1 MWTDE
6 VDEILSGDLVA
17 ALAYLTPAGG
27 AVATPV
33 CPLGLRDRDQGRVGF
48 TTSTGYGRKL
58 ERIAADNRVALAFHT
73 RTNGRTDRPG
83 FVLAQGEASVDTTK
97 ATLARAAAQAPLY
110 LGPLATGWFW
120 DRWLR
125 VYYQRRVVVWIQVR
139 RIAVRA
145 PAGTLVQVIG
155 EPRPDAAPPVQRP
168 PRNGSG
174 PRLNAQRAGRRA
186 AAKPNRL
193 LTYRDADGYPAVVP
207 VDVPGAAP
215 DGLTLRPAWP
225 LPFGGRRAGLLA
237 NSFGPQVVGLAQWL
251 YTGWLTRDD
260 VVRYAPH
267 TSRRLTVPPNRA
279 SILLVNGLLARFGTA
294 AANTVEQG
302 PGAPSSNSHVP
313 AR

>member
-1 MWTDE
+1 VHAGGGEVIADPMRPGRLSPRASWRRTSGTVRPMWTDE
-6 VDEILSGDLVA
+6 VDEILAGDLVA

-33 CPLGLRDRDQGRVGF
+33 CPLGLRDRDQDRVGF

-73 RTNGRTDRPG
+73 RTHGHTDRPG

-125 VYYQRRVVVWIQVR
+125 VYYQRRVVVWIQLR

-145 PAGTLVQVIG
+145 PDGTLVQVIG
-155 EPRPDAAPPVQRP
+155 EPLPDAAPPVQRP
-168 PRNGSG
+168 PRNGSV
-174 PRLNAQRAGRRA
+174 PRLNAQRAGRRV

-215 DGLTLRPAWP
+215 ED
-225 LPFGGRRAGLLA
+225 
-237 NSFGPQVVGLAQWL
+237 
-251 YTGWLTRDD
+251 
-260 VVRYAPH
+260 
-267 TSRRLTVPPNRA
+267 
-279 SILLVNGLLARFGTA
+279 
-294 AANTVEQG
+294 
-302 PGAPSSNSHVP
+302 
-313 AR
+313 

>member
-6 VDEILSGDLVA
+6 VDEILAGDLVA

-33 CPLGLRDRDQGRVGF
+33 CPLGLRDRDQDRVGF

-73 RTNGRTDRPG
+73 RTHGHTDRPG

-125 VYYQRRVVVWIQVR
+125 VYYQRRVVVWIQLR

-145 PAGTLVQVIG
+145 PTALWCRSSASRSPTRHRRSRGRPGTG
-155 EPRPDAAPPVQRP
+155 AFPVSTP
-168 PRNGSG
+168 S
-174 PRLNAQRAGRRA
+174 A
-186 AAKPNRL
+186 
-193 LTYRDADGYPAVVP
+193 
-207 VDVPGAAP
+207 
-215 DGLTLRPAWP
+215 
-225 LPFGGRRAGLLA
+225 
-237 NSFGPQVVGLAQWL
+237 QVVASLRNP
-251 YTGWLTRDD
+251 TG
-260 VVRYAPH
+260 
-267 TSRRLTVPPNRA
+267 S
-279 SILLVNGLLARFGTA
+279 
-294 AANTVEQG
+294 
-302 PGAPSSNSHVP
+302 
-313 AR
+313 